1 SYCHGAIDPPIVC
14 TRSGGLYRLGPGDET
29 PRQVGLGLG
38 EAPVLTWGPDGDL
51 LAATS
56 SNLLRWREEEEV
68 WEPLRWLGGA
78 LEDVVVLG
86 DDILIG
92 SPDIYGIVRLGDG

>member
-1 SYCHGAIDPPIVC
+1 LLSSNNGATWSSPVMEVAAPPSALLLPDGALLAGSGSYCHGAIDPPIVC

-56 SNLLRWREEEEV
+56 SNLLRWR
-68 WEPLRWLGGA
+68 
-78 LEDVVVLG
+78 
-86 DDILIG
+86 
-92 SPDIYGIVRLGDG
+92 